1 MNPQP
6 LPDSHGVM
14 QARAAPSLTTSLI
27 TREPRSSRA
36 LQRPEDRGRRRR
48 ARHRATRPPPL
59 GHEGGGTAGPTPR
72 DAPVTSGTRLSS
84 LPARFLLRGDHLLLD
99 PNPSRDC
106 PLILERHRRR
116 VLQRDAGGVEHCN
129 LSVGRAARH
138 VAGYHLPDLAA
149 FPGTY
154 VEGRYGFA
162 FGKSSGGDLWLKNHN
177 GVVMHLVAKR
187 EGLMLSLGGDAV
199 EIKMKQN
206 P

>member
-1 MNPQP
+1 MANRADVRARTGSASTRRTTLLIALAALSAAAIVASGCSQQESASAG
-6 LPDSHGVM
+6 LAQQTPDATVEMREVQAALIGSGGGGHGT
-14 QARAAPSLTTSLI
+14 LFY
-27 TREPRSSRA
+27 
-36 LQRPEDRGRRRR
+36 RGREYPFTV
-48 ARHRATRPPPL
+48 A
-59 GHEGGGTAGPTPR
+59 GVGIGGIGA
-72 DAPVTSGTRLSS
+72 SS
-84 LPARFLLRGDHLLLD
+84 INARGD
-99 PNPSRDC
+99 
-106 PLILERHRRR
+106 
-116 VLQRDAGGVEHCN
+116 V
-129 LSVGRAARH
+129 
-138 VAGYHLPDLAA
+138 YHLPDLAA